1 MENVIRHDGIIE
13 SIEGS
18 NIKVRII
25 TTTPTNGHPSSKEE
39 GNGCASCKVASHCHA
54 SEAKEKIV
62 DVSMPPDSHE
72 WRVGQSVV
80 IFTQA
85 SMAGKALLI
94 GFGLPLLLMLIVL
107 AVTMAAGCS
116 EGMVAMLMLGS
127 LLPYYLIVWLLREK
141 LARQLS
147 FQIEVRSWE

>member
-1 MENVIRHDGIIE
+1 MKNVIRHDGIIE

-25 TTTPTNGHPSSKEE
+25 TTTPPNGHPSSIEE

-72 WRVGQSVV
+72 WQVGQSVV
-80 IFTQA
+80 VSTQA
-85 SMAGKALLI
+85 SIAGKALLI

-107 AVTMAAGCS
+107 AATMVAGCS
-116 EGMVAMLMLGS
+116 EGMVALLMLGS
-127 LLPYYLIVWLLREK
+127 LLPYYLVVWLLRDRI
-141 LARQLS
+141 ARQITMR
-147 FQIEVRSWE
+147 IEN